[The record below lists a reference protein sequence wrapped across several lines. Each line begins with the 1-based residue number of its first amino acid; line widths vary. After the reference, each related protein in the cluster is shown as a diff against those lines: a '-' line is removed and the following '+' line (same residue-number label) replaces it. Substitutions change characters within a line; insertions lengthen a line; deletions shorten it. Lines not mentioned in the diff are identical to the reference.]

1 MLNAKEEN
9 RKALA
14 SLLGI
19 DEEEAAEKL
28 QTKVVV
34 TVADPA
40 AAAFASDL
48 SQLIGKTLQVVGADA
63 DPDIEIALG
72 GPASTG
78 APVRMIASMRGDGL
92 IVGSASVRPEWSA
105 VPRFNER
112 ICACY
117 AAGVAIARAIGK
129 VCPDPF
135 TVGFRALGIPAD
147 HAPIVFEDDVLAG
160 CGGVGTGFLWA
171 LQAVQ
176 TSGRLTVVD
185 GKNVS
190 GGNLNRC
197 FFYEGEDVGEPKV
210 RCR

>member
-1 MLNAKEEN
+1 MKSSSTATGSK
-9 RKALA
+9 
-14 SLLGI
+14 S
-19 DEEEAAEKL
+19 
-28 QTKVVV
+28 
-34 TVADPA
+34 VADPA

-63 DPDIEIALG
+63 DPDIEIAVG

-78 APVRMIASMRGDGL
+78 APDRMIALMRSDGL
-92 IVGSASVRPEWSA
+92 IGGSASVRPEWSA

-135 TVGFRALGIPAD
+135 TVGFRQLGIPAD
-147 HAPIVFEDDVLAG
+147 HAPIVLEDDVLAG

-176 TSGRLTVVD
+176 TSGRLPP
-185 GKNVS
+185 
-190 GGNLNRC
+190 RC
-197 FFYEGEDVGEPKV
+197 
-210 RCR
+210 